1 MEWRLVHGMET
12 SAWNGDWC
20 MEWRLVYGM
29 ETSAWHG
36 D

>member
-1 MEWRLVHGMET
+1 
-12 SAWNGDWC
+12 

-29 ETSAWHG
+29 ETVVYGMETVVHGVETSAWSG